1 MIIKIKINLNLI
13 ELFRGK
19 GEEKLILTVDE
30 RKVEKL
36 RQKLSISI
44 INIIALHRDQFIA
57 PLLKEKVGINIS
69 L

>member
-13 ELFRGK
+13 ELLRGK
-19 GEEKLILTVDE
+19 GKEKLILTVDE